1 METGF
6 RVLRAEIKR
15 SVIEKAFAICL
26 SLCSWGIAIGSVY
39 TTVLV
44 AFGRLEAG
52 SRAVTFPF
60 SDLFPPSVLF
70 VVLPTHPIRRQ
81 VGSGW
86 KDHRLTGWMGFLAPR
101 HVPLASRLA
110 AADSFHLVSRC

>member
-26 SLCSWGIAIGSVY
+26 SLCSWGMAIGSVC

-44 AFGRLEAG
+44 ASGRLEAG
-52 SRAVTFPF
+52 SRVATFPF

-70 VVLPTHPIRRQ
+70 VVLPTWESPSVRMYPPFD
-81 VGSGW
+81 S
-86 KDHRLTGWMGFLAPR
+86 
-101 HVPLASRLA
+101 ASRSDAVLLDA
-110 AADSFHLVSRC
+110 LVFFVQITAIVSC